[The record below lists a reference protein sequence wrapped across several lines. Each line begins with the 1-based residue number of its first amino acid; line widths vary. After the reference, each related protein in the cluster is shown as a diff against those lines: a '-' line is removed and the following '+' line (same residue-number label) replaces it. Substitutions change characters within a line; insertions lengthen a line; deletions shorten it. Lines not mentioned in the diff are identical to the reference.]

1 MLLALHR
8 CHELK
13 GGVGRGRGGSDA
25 PRVGLSAKKGG
36 GGATA
41 AIKPRNK
48 MIAFANK
55 FVKIFASVDSSQE
68 QIDKVVATR
77 VGGEAG
83 GEVLK
88 ESQEV

>member
-8 CHELK
+8 CHEPK
-13 GGVGRGRGGSDA
+13 GGCWGLGVGRGRAA
-25 PRVGLSAKKGG
+25 PRVGLSAERGG

-48 MIAFANK
+48 MISFANK

-68 QIDKVVATR
+68 QIDKVVATG
-77 VGGEAG
+77 VG